1 MVSESR
7 GVSLYHPR
15 VFPTRV
21 RRELAFENQ
30 IELYYQQFISFGL
43 CSALPQPLDYPN
55 PHVFSLSLLREI
67 TLINSSI
74 ILVQMLDPSRPGIHA
89 RFIGGT

>member
-30 IELYYQQFISFGL
+30 IELYT
-43 CSALPQPLDYPN
+43 N
-55 PHVFSLSLLREI
+55 SL
-67 TLINSSI
+67 
-74 ILVQMLDPSRPGIHA
+74 
-89 RFIGGT
+89 